1 MYMVLQFR
9 WRKDLSLENSAYS
22 YWCMFLTGFT
32 LLSVFFFLYQSPSLS
47 WCTVFNFISSN
58 IDENLLINL
67 TSKVFFFGDFNTHQK
82 DWLTYSGGTD
92 RQCELCCNFLSH
104 MTLLRWLIF
113 LLRSMS
119 PALLD
124 FFLSS
129 DIRCFLHW

>member
-67 TSKVFFFGDFNTHQK
+67 TSKVFVFGDFNTHQM

-92 RQCELCCNFLSH
+92 RQCELCYNFSISRDLTQMVNFPTQIHEFCSSGFLS
-104 MTLLRWLIF
+104 
-113 LLRSMS
+113 
-119 PALLD
+119 
-124 FFLSS
+124 FFW
-129 DIRCFLHW
+129 H